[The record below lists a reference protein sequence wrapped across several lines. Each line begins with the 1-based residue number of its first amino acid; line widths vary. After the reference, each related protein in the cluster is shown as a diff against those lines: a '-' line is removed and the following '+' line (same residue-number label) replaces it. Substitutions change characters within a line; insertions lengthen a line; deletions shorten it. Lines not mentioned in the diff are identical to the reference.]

1 MKNFIPIVLGIYL
14 LTFLS
19 SCATS
24 HINDKRINDAAFP
37 AGFKDKSKILLV
49 EKWTTG
55 LSKGTVNRRLEREM
69 TKNYSGKFE
78 MVTREEI
85 ETNPKYS
92 NKDVY
97 RYVLSNQIW
106 SSRSSTLTQTVT
118 NAGVSGNSIQ
128 YNNAYRLDF
137 HLKDRIEN
145 KDYPEIGV
153 TSNSFPKAIKRIAPV
168 LNKRLM

>member
-1 MKNFIPIVLGIYL
+1 MKNILPVIAIFTMIMA
-14 LTFLS
+14 LS
-19 SCATS
+19 SCASS

-37 AGFKDKSKILLV
+37 AGFKDKNKILLV

-55 LSKGTVNRRLEREM
+55 LTKGTVNRRLEREM
-69 TKNYSGKFE
+69 TKNYTGKFE

-85 ETNPKYS
+85 ETNPKYA

-118 NAGVSGNSIQ
+118 NAGVSGNSTQ

-168 LNKRLM
+168 LNKRRD